1 MKIISIALAAK
12 TCVEAKPIP
21 LDQAIAPKPIPC
33 HQI

>member
-1 MKIISIALAAK
+1 MNIISIVLAAK
-12 TCVEAKPIP
+12 RRVEAKPIP